1 MQRLSLLLLAICVSR
16 GQGQTQHPPEFG
28 GGLDGSAGS
37 SSVVGTPDVSI
48 NQFDVTDK
56 TKSALFVLLSF
67 NIETP
72 WDNSLI
78 LDMVYDLDLDIS
90 MYRLS

>member
-56 TKSALFVLLSF
+56 TKRDPEAQHRRCLCYCPS
-67 NIETP
+67 T
-72 WDNSLI
+72 
-78 LDMVYDLDLDIS
+78 
-90 MYRLS
+90 